1 MNITFHLEGGPWDGQ
16 TISTT
21 SDCEVTADFAR
32 VLYFSSH
39 GARVGAELSLVS
51 PAASEQIE
59 AVAQTGDE
67 NLNARPH
74 AYRVSARRQI
84 RGRVT
89 IRATHAGQSA
99 D

>member
-51 PAASEQIE
+51 PAASDQIE
-59 AVAQTGDE
+59 AVTQEGDE
-67 NLNARPH
+67 NLKARPH
-74 AYRVSARRQI
+74 AYRVSARREV

-89 IRATHAGQSA
+89 IRATHAGQSSE
-99 D
+99 